1 MRSITPVAEELVC
14 AGVLQTGAA
23 NRILSA
29 HAAATRGYFMFNRF
43 FIAAAIVAFS
53 AFTLVARASAAVPAN
68 VEETLRKML
77 ESPANGLKVASI
89 EASEIVGMYAVQFQE
104 GPLVY
109 ANASGQFFIVGDLF
123 TVGPAGY
130 VNLAEKRRDGMRA
143 EEMAAVDAGDMIIF
157 PAEGE
162 TRSHIS
168 IFTDITCFYCQK
180 LHREVPELNKRGVE
194 VRYLAYPRAGM
205 ESEGYRKLAT
215 AWCADNPPL
224 ILTRL
229 KNGEAM
235 PDNVCTDTPIAG
247 QYQLGQALGVRG
259 TPAIITESGQ
269 MIPGY
274 QSVDELMVSL
284 GLQ

>member
-1 MRSITPVAEELVC
+1 
-14 AGVLQTGAA
+14 
-23 NRILSA
+23 
-29 HAAATRGYFMFNRF
+29 MFNRV
-43 FIAAAIVAFS
+43 FIAAALVAFS
-53 AFTLVARASAAVPAN
+53 VFSLVARAAEPVTAKVDEA
-68 VEETLRKML
+68 LRKML

-89 EASEIVGMYAVQFQE
+89 EASAIVGMYAVQFEE

-143 EEMAAVDAGDMIIF
+143 EEMAAVNSADMIIF

-162 TRSHIS
+162 ARSHIS

-205 ESEGYRKLAT
+205 DSEGFRKLAT

-229 KNGEAM
+229 KNGESV
-235 PDNVCTDTPIAG
+235 PDNVCKDTPIAD
-247 QYQLGQALGVRG
+247 QYQLGQSLGVRG
-259 TPAIITESGQ
+259 TPAIVTADGQ

-274 QSVDELMVSL
+274 QSADELMVTL